1 MSRLPGGRKDVP
13 FMAEILL
20 SIGMI
25 FKNDIRCLERCLK
38 SLEPLRKAIPCQLVM
53 ADTGSDDGSRAVAE
67 QYADVLID
75 FPWVNDFSAARN
87 AVLER
92 CTGKWCLTVDTDE
105 WLDEDFSQLV
115 TFLHSGEANCN
126 DEARVIQRNY
136 TDRDLEEYT
145 DFFAARMG
153 RMRGGKL
160 RYFDPIHEYL
170 GYTDRSFSET
180 IALPKVILHHDGY
193 LEMTPGAVAAKQK
206 RNMVLLRRKLEENP
220 HDLRTLKH
228 SIDSAETPA
237 ERRRLV
243 ERSRQELMEQPD
255 NPFFCMVYQTCARFY
270 WKDGDLEP
278 LKACLDEWHRRVP
291 DSALYRVDGEYL
303 RAWMDYKQ
311 DHDQETLEHIQAYE
325 AGIADVDSGAD
336 LRHPDR
342 LNSMYTFE
350 TPSFRQQMRSMKFH
364 CLCRLG
370 RFEEADAFLQDPSL
384 MDMVPQQKGILV
396 LKVLEFWE
404 YLGEGATFLR
414 AVWDRAASDLAA
426 ARTGKQYDVCRTW
439 VDDLAAMFREHYEK
453 HGAAVLP
460 RFTGMED
467 RAPGCS
473 ARILLEDD
481 PAAIQAEWD
490 RIGDYQHLFPQV
502 YLHCMERDLPFP
514 EAFYQQTRETLAA
527 IAAGL
532 TKADGLRMART
543 VARWL
548 AGQPLPETLGELVW
562 QLDLVTA
569 ALRISGWDAD
579 TALGE
584 RLCGAF
590 VALCGTYNENV
601 WEKSLLNQEDIRYLP
616 AMQRCGWYC
625 GQAMKCLNQGDELG
639 YVRALRAALDAAPA
653 MKEMVDFLLEHKPKT
668 DAQRQLEELAGQVR
682 AILARYTPDDPA
694 VAALKQSP
702 AYQKVAPLLEQKGP
716 SVTQPQTVETSLS
729 PEPLEE
735 ALAGSREEIAA
746 SFRESLNRWGEQN
759 AQGRAD
765 YWGKYP
771 LWGAD
776 ETAVEDGLSAA
787 LSGHRADFRWLF
799 DRLADEQSRR
809 VLTAVVRSWRF
820 FDVEPLRKA
829 RETVY
834 DDYFDLNLLRCDDSE
849 VVADLGA
856 FIGDTF
862 LSYVKNYGSL
872 AYRRYY
878 CYEITKKSF
887 DALTK
892 ATASYPCVELRR
904 KGAGAGPGTMSLDTG
919 SDASANTL
927 CTDADGVSGESAES
941 VEIVALDDDI
951 TEPLTLIKMDI
962 EGAEQSA
969 LSGCARHIREDHPKL
984 ALSVYHN
991 FEDLWKLPRM
1001 IEDLVPGYR
1010 FYLRYHGGDIWPS
1023 EITLL
1028 ALPPV

>member
-1 MSRLPGGRKDVP
+1 
-13 FMAEILL
+13 MAEILL

-25 FKNDIRCLERCLK
+25 IKNEMRCLK
-38 SLEPLRKAIPCQLVM
+38 RCLDSLTPLREQIPCQLVI
-53 ADTGSDDGSRAVAE
+53 ADTGSTDGSRAVAE

-75 FPWVNDFSAARN
+75 FPWINDFAAARN
-87 AVLER
+87 AVLEQ
-92 CTGKWCLTVDTDE
+92 CTGVWYLTVDADE
-105 WLDEDFSQLV
+105 WLDADVSQLIA
-115 TFLHSGEANCN
+115 FLRSDESRSN
-126 DEARVIQRNY
+126 DLARVIQRSYVN
-136 TDRDLEEYT
+136 RDFTEYE
-145 DFFAARMG
+145 DFFADRMG

-160 RYFDPIHEYL
+160 RYAAPIHEYL
-170 GYTDRSFSET
+170 TYTDRPIAKA
-180 IALPKVILHHDGY
+180 IALPKVILYHDGY
-193 LEMTPGAVAAKQK
+193 LNMTPGAVAAKRK
-206 RNMVLLRRKLEENP
+206 RNMVLLRQELERDPTN
-220 HDLRTLKH
+220 LRTLKH
-228 SIDSAETPA
+228 CIDSAETPA
-237 ERRRLV
+237 ERRRMV
-243 ERSRQELMEQPD
+243 ERTRRELEYQTQSSPSYAGM
-255 NPFFCMVYQTCARFY
+255 YQTCARTY
-270 WKDGDLEP
+270 WADEEFEEL
-278 LKACLDEWHRRVP
+278 ATCLGEWHRRLP
-291 DSALYRVDGEYL
+291 DSALYRVDGEFLWVSLCYQKNQY
-303 RAWMDYKQ
+303 AQ
-311 DHDQETLEHIQAYE
+311 ALEHIQAYE

-336 LRHPDR
+336 LHCPDR
-342 LNSMYTFE
+342 LTSLYTYAA
-350 TPSFRQQMRSMKFH
+350 PSSRQRMNTIRFH
-364 CLCRLG
+364 CLCCLG

-384 MDMVPQQKGILV
+384 MDMVPQQKGVLV

-404 YLGEGATFLR
+404 HLGEAARFLR

-426 ARTGKQYDVCRTW
+426 ARTGKQYDVCKIW
-439 VDDLAAMFREHYEK
+439 ADDLGAMFREHYEK
-453 HGAAVLP
+453 HGAAVLS
-460 RFTGMED
+460 RFAQMED

-601 WEKSLLNQEDIRYLP
+601 WDKALLNQEDIRYLP

-625 GQAMKCLNQGDELG
+625 GRAMKCLNQGDELG

-682 AILARYTPDDPA
+682 AILARYASDDPA
-694 VAALKQSP
+694 VAVLQQSP
-702 AYQKVAPLLEQKGP
+702 AYQKVAPLLEQQGP
-716 SVTQPQTVETSLS
+716 SAAVSQTAEAFLS
-729 PEPLEE
+729 PEALEE

-746 SFRESLNRWGEQN
+746 SVRQNLGRWGEQI
-759 AQGRAD
+759 ARKRTD
-765 YWGKYP
+765 YWKKYP

-776 ETAVEDGLSAA
+776 EAAVEGSLSAA
-787 LSGHRADFRWLF
+787 LSSHRTDFRWLF
-799 DRLADEQSRR
+799 DRLADQQSRR
-809 VLTAVVRSWRF
+809 VLTAIVRSWRF
-820 FDVEPLRKA
+820 YEVEPLRQV
-829 RETVY
+829 REAVY
-834 DDYFDLNLLRCDDSE
+834 DDYFDLTLLHCDGSE

-856 FIGDTF
+856 FTGDTF

-878 CYEITKKSF
+878 CYEVTKESF
-887 DALTK
+887 EVLK
-892 ATASYPCVELRR
+892 KVTASYPWVVLRR
-904 KGAGAGPGTMSLDTG
+904 KGAGAGSGTMTLDTN
-919 SDASANTL
+919 SNASANTL
-927 CTDADGVSGESAES
+927 RTGADSVSGESAEP

-962 EGAEQSA
+962 EGSEQKA
-969 LSGCARHIREDHPKL
+969 LSGCARHIREDRPKL
-984 ALSVYHN
+984 VLSVYHN
-991 FEDLWKLPRM
+991 FEDIWKLPRM

-1010 FYLRYHGGDIWPS
+1010 FYLRYHGGDLWPS